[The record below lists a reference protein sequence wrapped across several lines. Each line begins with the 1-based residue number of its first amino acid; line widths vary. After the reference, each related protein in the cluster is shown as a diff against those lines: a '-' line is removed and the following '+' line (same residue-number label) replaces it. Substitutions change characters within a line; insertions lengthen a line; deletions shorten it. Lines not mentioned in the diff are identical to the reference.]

1 MKIDLHVHTQER
13 SSCGKA
19 PEEAQVRAAIAAGLD
34 AIVFTDHHRL
44 APLERLEALNQQ
56 YAPFRVFG
64 GIEITAQ
71 GEDFLVLGLRH
82 PVLESPDWSYPAL
95 YEFVRQQGGYI
106 AMAHPFRYRA
116 NIELEID
123 RYIPDAIEVHSPN
136 TPADQETRIREI
148 ASRLGMPVLCN
159 SDAHSTER
167 LGTYYIQLND
177 FPCDE
182 KELIASLKSGRFR
195 CIQNGHNAAGKPAL
209 GASAPC

>member
-19 PEEAQVRAAIAAGLD
+19 SEDAQVQAAIAAGLD

-56 YAPFRVFG
+56 YAPFRIFG
-64 GIEITAQ
+64 GIEISAQ

-82 PVLESPDWSYPAL
+82 PDLESPDWSYPAL
-95 YEFVRQQGGYI
+95 YQFVRQHGGYI

-116 NIELEID
+116 NIELDID
-123 RYIPDAIEVHSPN
+123 QYIPDAIEARSPN
-136 TPADQETRIREI
+136 TPADREIHIREI
-148 ASRLGMPVLCN
+148 AARLGVPVLFN

-167 LGTYYIQLND
+167 LGTYYLQLND
-177 FPCDE
+177 FPSNE
-182 KELIASLKSGRFR
+182 VELIASLKSGQFH
-195 CIQNGHNAAGKPAL
+195 CIQNGQGRV
-209 GASAPC
+209 